1 MPRKK
6 KTDLTVSNTTND
18 KKKNKNII
26 ETMNMENKENEHI
39 ILQLPISQ
47 TNINTITCDD
57 DNNDPIPYEKEGY
70 LYTDNNEILDN
81 NNQYLYSNIN
91 ENNNMINDI
100 QSCDC
105 NNNNNYEQNNESN
118 KSCCF
123 WCVHPID
130 YKIYSMPM
138 NYDNFTNTYICY
150 GSFCSLQCANAYNFS
165 INSGSDKVWEVNSLI
180 QMMGKLYNQDLP
192 IRPAPSRYLLNIFN
206 GGSLNINEYRE
217 LHKTPESSHIL
228 NLPPM
233 INISSVYEVINTS
246 YIKSIKNNLKNNQS
260 KINNQLNKN

>member
-6 KTDLTVSNTTND
+6 KIDMTTTNITND

-26 ETMNMENKENEHI
+26 ETMKMENKENEHI

-47 TNINTITCDD
+47 TNINTITCEY
-57 DNNDPIPYEKEGY
+57 DNCEPIPYEKEGY
-70 LYTDNNEILDN
+70 LYSENNEILDN
-81 NNQYLYSNIN
+81 NNQYLYSNITESDN
-91 ENNNMINDI
+91 IIPDIPNNYNKE
-100 QSCDC
+100 
-105 NNNNNYEQNNESN
+105 NNYEENNDSNN

-123 WCVHPID
+123 WCIHPIG
-130 YKIYSMPM
+130 YKIYSMPI

-165 INSGSDKVWEVNSLI
+165 VNSGSDKVWEVNSLI
-180 QMMGKLYNQDLP
+180 QMMGKLYNQEIP

-217 LHKTPESSHIL
+217 LHKTPETSHIL

-246 YIKSIKNNLKNNQS
+246 YIKSIKNNLKNNDL